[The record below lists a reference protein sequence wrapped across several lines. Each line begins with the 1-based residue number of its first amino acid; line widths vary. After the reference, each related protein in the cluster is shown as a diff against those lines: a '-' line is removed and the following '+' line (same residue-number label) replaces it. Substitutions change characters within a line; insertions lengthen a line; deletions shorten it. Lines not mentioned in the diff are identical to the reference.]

1 MTCKNCIG
9 YKFCSRGR
17 NGQTNFYGT
26 ELACNDVEFL
36 CPDFK
41 NKADVAEVVRCE
53 KCKKAKPLIFDG
65 FYFCRRYRVCR
76 KADAFCSFGERRAE
90 E

>member
-1 MTCKNCIG
+1 MDVDE
-9 YKFCSRGR
+9 
-17 NGQTNFYGT
+17 GT
-26 ELACNDVEFL
+26 GKLIEDIEKR
-36 CPDFK
+36 CPSFK
-41 NKADVAEVVRCE
+41 NKADFVEVVRCE